1 MCHLN
6 TIKRLLGL
14 PPVEDTSEILSR
26 IAKPN
31 DEAQQRALGAFDH
44 AESVQDQTR
53 ESAVELSAAARNI
66 RHVSASTIMRMR
78 QLNKA
83 TQL

>member
-26 IAKPN
+26 ISRPN
-31 DEAQQRALGAFDH
+31 DEAQERALGALDH
-44 AESVQDQTR
+44 AEAAQDQTKA
-53 ESAVELSAAARNI
+53 ESVELSAAARNI
-66 RHVSASTIMRMR
+66 RHVSAATIMRMR
-78 QLNKA
+78 HLNKA